1 MGNIT
6 IVEYQHERVLTTE
19 QLAQVY
25 RCKPDNLQDNFRKNP
40 NRFTKGMHYFK
51 LEGDIL
57 KTFKQSLPEIFR
69 EPLKYVSQLM
79 LWTKRGAS
87 RHCKMLG
94 TDEAWEQF
102 DILEENYYNPKP
114 QTVPQITTTTKPR
127 YRQRMI
133 STAIRDVAATAKAI
147 MKEFSVSP
155 GMAQATAFKLVEP
168 HYCIDMTPVK
178 KLIKPAEHETGWL
191 TPTEIGIKMGGKKAA
206 EINKMFVNAEL
217 QYQYIGAK
225 GKKAWRL
232 TEKGKNYGEEFP
244 YDAKT
249 GHSGYQIRWNESV
262 ISLLEKEGEVQ

>member
-25 RCKPDNLQDNFRKNP
+25 DTEITNLKTNYSANKSKFIEGK
-40 NRFTKGMHYFK
+40 HYFK
-51 LEGDIL
+51 LEAEEL
-57 KTFKQSLPEIFR
+57 RAFKDSVRNTDLVDKRAP
-69 EPLKYVSQLM
+69 SLM

-87 RHCKMLG
+87 RHCKMIG
-94 TDEAWEQF
+94 TDKAWEQF

-133 STAIRDVAATAKAI
+133 STAIRDVAATSKAI

-191 TPTEIGIKMGGKKAA
+191 TPTEIGIKMEGKKAA